1 MQELGSK
8 PLGSLSLGFGV
19 DNRLKKKGDMA
30 GKEAHRLFECVRLK
44 GCGFRGLGFRGLR
57 V

>member
-19 DNRLKKKGDMA
+19 DHRLKKKVDMA
-30 GKEAHRLFECVRLK
+30 GKEAKTLFDCVRLK
-44 GCGFRGLGFRGLR
+44 GCGFRGLGFRGLG